1 MIVYALVP
9 SIYSTVRTFYRHRI
23 SVRVPD
29 RSLAG
34 KTAYCA
40 VACYDPCAVFVD
52 IQVAVSV
59 PAISGIGFI
68 IHNRSGEGAACHIQI
83 QLADAVPDD
92 IALHFLIV
100 RAKEAVRTVY
110 SGLSPASFV
119 VISDAAQEECIVIRV
134 VNIHIGKYKGGFG
147 IGRIKHSAVFCSQCS
162 TVHLKG
168 AVSDL
173 GISGHA
179 LIQDHIPGAVILFVI
194 AHVSGQIRVKQV
206 QRIQALDADHL

>member
-100 RAKEAVRTVY
+100 RAKEAV
-110 SGLSPASFV
+110 
-119 VISDAAQEECIVIRV
+119 
-134 VNIHIGKYKGGFG
+134 
-147 IGRIKHSAVFCSQCS
+147 
-162 TVHLKG
+162 
-168 AVSDL
+168 
-173 GISGHA
+173 
-179 LIQDHIPGAVILFVI
+179 ILFVI

-206 QRIQALDADHL
+206 QRIQALDADRL